1 MHCKRVLDTLRRAPG
16 ICIEDE
22 ETHSDLQMALEN
34 RKRSGEDIR
43 QLAIKQDLIDP
54 TVSLSTIYRALNK
67 TGWRRGRQ
75 AGRTGKQES
84 G

>member
-1 MHCKRVLDTLRRAPG
+1 
-16 ICIEDE
+16 
-22 ETHSDLQMALEN
+22 MALEN